1 VARLHRLFLP
11 PERLTTDRV
20 VLDDESHR
28 YLARVLRL
36 ASGDELVVFDGQGQ
50 EIDARIETTGGRAT
64 TLALGARRVVTPPV
78 RKLTLLQA
86 VSRGE
91 RMDLVVQKTTELG
104 LGRLV
109 PVWTS
114 RTVVPGNDPAG
125 DDAGGARLRRWRKI
139 AQEAARQCG
148 RADLPVLDGP
158 RPLAQA
164 LAETP
169 AQGLR
174 LLVWEAAQ
182 RAGAV
187 PGAVPLR
194 RALADAG
201 APPAV
206 TLLVGPEGG
215 FSDEEA
221 AAACTAGFQP
231 VGLGPLVL
239 RSETAA
245 LVAVALA
252 QAALG
257 ALD

>member
-11 PERLTTDRV
+11 PERLTADRV

-36 ASGDELVVFDGQGQ
+36 ASGDQLVVFDGQGQ
-50 EIDARIETTGGRAT
+50 EIHARIETAGGRAT

-114 RTVVPGNDPAG
+114 RTVVQGNDPAG
-125 DDAGGARLRRWRKI
+125 DDTGGARLRRWRKI

-148 RADLPVLDGP
+148 RADLPVLETP
-158 RPLAQA
+158 RTLAQA
-164 LAETP
+164 LAESP

-182 RAGAV
+182 ASG
-187 PGAVPLR
+187 GVPLR
-194 RALADAG
+194 QALADAG
-201 APPAV
+201 AHPAV

-221 AAACTAGFQP
+221 AAARAAGFQP